1 MRIQLSA
8 VFVFVTVIMS
18 ALIAPTVSAQAGSR
32 LCGWTADVPV
42 GAVLDP
48 TLTYPQGGKIAYL
61 YEARES
67 DDSYQ
72 KQCDNAIADFEKTIQ
87 ADTVQRTYAWKKV
100 KRNDCPSVG
109 SEFTSKA
116 QASTDM
122 CDNMEGKKPYFISK
136 SYISPKKDAATTLYR
151 KI

>member
-8 VFVFVTVIMS
+8 VFVFVTVIIS
-18 ALIAPTVSAQAGSR
+18 ALIAPTVSAQSGSR

-42 GAVLDP
+42 GTVIDP
-48 TLTYPQGGKIAYL
+48 TLTYPEGGKIAYL
-61 YEARES
+61 YEARVS

-72 KQCDNAIADFEKTIQ
+72 KQCDKAIAELEKTIQ
-87 ADTVQRTYAWKKV
+87 ANAVQRTYAWKKV
-100 KRNDCPSVG
+100 MRNDCPSVG

-116 QASTDM
+116 QTSTDM
-122 CDNMEGKKPYFISK
+122 CDYMEIKNPYFISK